1 MERSD
6 GVTEYRATVPRAL
19 TIAGSDSGGCA
30 GIQADLKTF
39 GALGVHGMSAVTAI
53 TAQDTCRVHEAFALP
68 PRLVSLQIEAVV
80 EDIGV
85 DAVKTGML
93 SSAAIIAAVAESIG
107 RLQIRK
113 LVVDPVM
120 VSTGGDPLIQQ
131 EAVEVLKTLLLP
143 LALAVTPNLHE
154 AAFLVGRSLDTDA
167 EIRQAAEEIHSMGP
181 AHVIIKGGHRLDTER
196 ATDVLFD
203 GAEFHYFSGPR
214 FNTRN
219 THGSGC
225 TFAAALTA
233 FLARGLNLSDALA
246 EVKAYISEAIRHSLS
261 LGHGHGPLGHYHQFW
276 GKLGASKT
284 IAAAGSRPGP
294 EEKKRHR

>member
-6 GVTEYRATVPRAL
+6 AVTESRTFIPRAL

-53 TAQDTCRVHEAFALP
+53 TAQDTCRVHEAYVLP
-68 PRLVSLQIEAVV
+68 AHLVSLQIEAVV

-93 SSAAIIAAVAESIG
+93 SSAAIIAAVAESVG
-107 RLQIRK
+107 RLQLRT

-131 EAVEVLKTLLLP
+131 DAVEVLKALLLP

-154 AAFLVGRSLDTDA
+154 AAFLVGRNLSTEE
-167 EIRQAAEEIHSMGP
+167 EIRRAAEEIHSMGP
-181 AHVIIKGGHRLDTER
+181 ANVIIKGGHSLDKER
-196 ATDVLFD
+196 ATDLLYD
-203 GAEFHYFSGPR
+203 GAAFHCFSGPR
-214 FNTRN
+214 FKTKN

-233 FLARGLNLSDALA
+233 FLARGMDVPTALT
-246 EVKAYISEAIRHSLS
+246 EVKTYISEAIRHSLS
-261 LGHGHGPLGHYHQFW
+261 LGHGHGPLGHYHAFW
-276 GKLGASKT
+276 GELGT
-284 IAAAGSRPGP
+284 LGNNYGSRGDT
-294 EEKKRHR
+294 KA